1 MLVSFIAGRQ
11 ALIASAEYPMKKT
24 VIHVI
29 PNAHLDPVWLWDS
42 REGLNEGVATCRAML
57 DLLDAN
63 PDLTF
68 IRGEAAIYEHVRR
81 TDPQTFQRIL
91 KMIRAGRWDA
101 VGGSWIQPDTNLLES
116 EVLCR
121 HYDVGLRYFREK
133 LGVKVK
139 CGWQADSF
147 GHTAGL
153 PDVLAAGGVENFAF
167 TRPPQEQ
174 LKLRTPAFWWHG
186 RSGARVLGYRPLV
199 GWYGCERDE
208 IPRRFDPLVPLA
220 AKSPLRNIAMFV
232 GLGNHGGGPSQRIID
247 DVRAWGAA
255 HPDFEVKFGG
265 LHSFFAALRRELAS
279 PNAPRIDEV
288 QGELNFSMRG
298 CYAAVARFK
307 HGYRRAEHELL
318 RAERTTA
325 LLHGAG
331 HAPVANLGAAW
342 ESVLFNSFHDIL
354 PGSSVER
361 AFDEQIDEMG
371 GVRHA
376 VRDAAFR
383 SFNNLIPKIRITL
396 PAVGRDHPKA
406 VPFLVWNPHL
416 RPVSTFVELEAC
428 LDHRPIWKYQDRVTE
443 LPMEVRVS
451 GKRAAFQE
459 IATEHD
465 CFPNLAW
472 RKRVLVPMNLPA
484 AGWNLATVG
493 WVEDSVPPSY
503 PVTATGRGQTI
514 KNDFY
519 KISAQPGASGV
530 RVWHRG
536 KALFGSKGLQ
546 LATVADNWGSWGS
559 MADEPDGVRLRK
571 VIGEWKIS
579 RVAVIESGPL
589 RATLVVRLTS
599 ARAQVDLSFRL
610 TAGVEEVA
618 VDARVFTNLEAARI
632 KLVLPGA
639 RSVICEVPAGTAKR
653 TIEGEIPML
662 RWVKA
667 RDGRNGFA
675 LVSDVLSACDL
686 EGGALRVTLA
696 RATRYARDEN
706 LDKTQEWWRPTVDR
720 GELRERLILLPHDA
734 PVEHAADLLTQPPMV
749 TMVWENCAGALPAA
763 GSLASLAPA
772 DVRVLALKTARD
784 GRSLELRA
792 QHLGRASC
800 RPVFRFCGG
809 VHRLGRLRPG
819 EIVTF
824 VVTPR
829 TKAAG
834 VARRVALGG

>member
-1 MLVSFIAGRQ
+1 
-11 ALIASAEYPMKKT
+11 MKKT

-29 PNAHLDPVWLWDS
+29 PNAHLDPVWLWDA

-63 PDLTF
+63 ADLTF

-81 TDPQTFQRIL
+81 TDPATFARIL
-91 KMIRAGRWDA
+91 KMIRAGHWDA

-121 HYDVGLRYFREK
+121 HYEVGLRYFRDV
-133 LGVKVK
+133 LGVVVK

-153 PDVLAAGGVENFAF
+153 PDVFAAGGVENFAF
-167 TRPPQEQ
+167 TRPAQEHFH
-174 LKLRTPAFWWHG
+174 LRTPAFWWHG
-186 RSGARVLGYRPLV
+186 RSGARVLGYRPLI

-208 IPRRFDPLVPLA
+208 IARRFDPLVAQA
-220 AKSPLRNIAMFV
+220 AKSPLRNLAMFV

-255 HPDFEVKFGG
+255 HPEFEVRFAG
-265 LHSFFAALRRELAS
+265 LHSFFAALRRELA
-279 PNAPRIDEV
+279 APGAPKIDEV
-288 QGELNFSMRG
+288 HGELNFCQRG

-331 HAPVANLGAAW
+331 LAQAADLKSAW

-361 AFDEQIDEMG
+361 AFYEQIDEVG

-376 VRDAAFR
+376 ARGAAFR
-383 SFNNLIPKIRITL
+383 AFNHVIPLVHITL
-396 PAVGRDHPKA
+396 PAVGKDHPKA

-416 RPVSTFVELEAC
+416 RPVRTWVEIEAC
-428 LDHRPIWKYQDRVTE
+428 LDHRPIGEYQDRVLE
-443 LPMEVRVS
+443 LPIEVRV
-451 GKRAAFQE
+451 GGRRVAFQE

-465 CFPNLAW
+465 CFPTLAW
-472 RKRVLVPMNLPA
+472 RKRVLVPMTLPA
-484 AGWNLATVG
+484 AGWNVATVG
-493 WVEDSVPPSY
+493 WVEGAVAPIY
-503 PVTATGRGQTI
+503 AAVATGRGQTI
-514 KNDFY
+514 CNEFY
-519 KISAQPGASGV
+519 RVAARPGTESV

-536 KALFGSKGLQ
+536 KPLFGAKGLQ
-546 LATVADNWGSWGS
+546 LTTVADNWGSWGS

-571 VIGEWKIS
+571 VIGRWKVS
-579 RVAVIESGPL
+579 RATVIESGPL
-589 RATLVVRLTS
+589 RAALVVRLTTP
-599 ARAQVDLSFRL
+599 RAQVDLTLRL

-618 VDARVFTNLEAARI
+618 MEARVFTDLEAARI

-639 RSVICEVPAGTAKR
+639 RSVVCEVPAGTAKR
-653 TIEGEIPML
+653 TAEGEIPVL

-667 RDGRNGFA
+667 SAGRRGFA
-675 LVSDVLSACDL
+675 LASDVLSACDL
-686 EGGALRVTLA
+686 EGGVLRVTLA

-706 LDKTQEWWRPTVDR
+706 LDKSAEWWRPTVDR
-720 GELRERLILLPHDA
+720 GELRERFVLLPADG
-734 PVEHAADLLTQPPMV
+734 PVEHAADLLTQPPLV
-749 TMVWENCAGALPAA
+749 TMVWENRAGELPPT
-763 GSLASLAPA
+763 ASLAALTPA
-772 DVRVLALKTARD
+772 GIRLLALKSAAAGKGWEVRVQN
-784 GRSLELRA
+784 LA
-792 QHLGRASC
+792 WKIC
-800 RPVFRFCGG
+800 RPVLRLGG
-809 VHRLGRLRPG
+809 KSHRLGPIKPG
-819 EIVTF
+819 EIATF
-824 VVTPR
+824 RLGAT
-829 TKAAG
+829 AA
-834 VARRVALGG
+834 AAPQRVALGR